1 MIRISIVAWLL
12 LLCFFSSLI
21 HAQLLMGSVVGS
33 HHLTGGGGGGGGGA
47 AGSGAARIQCEYRDI
62 DGDSLILNCTLVTGL
77 SPPGLDSSVIGG
89 VLVNSLEQFGG
100 GGGVGQQNGGGGGSS
115 SSSSSSTAH
124 LNIRVGMDRHWRTP
138 WESLMINHNIIR
150 TLIWRNSRLA
160 DIGPHTFKDL
170 NSIQRLDL
178 SYNRLVD
185 LNSSALGQLEV
196 HSSLIYQIL

>member
-12 LLCFFSSLI
+12 LLGCASTI
-21 HAQLLMGSVVGS
+21 HTQLLGSSVGS
-33 HHLTGGGGGGGGGA
+33 HHLTGGGGGGA
-47 AGSGAARIQCEYRDI
+47 NSGAARIQCEYRDS

-77 SPPGLDSSVIGG
+77 SPPGLDSSVVGG
-89 VLVNSLEQFGG
+89 VLVNSLEQS
-100 GGGVGQQNGGGGGSS
+100 GGVGLQSGGGGGGGSG
-115 SSSSSSTAH
+115 SSSSTAH

-196 HSSLIYQIL
+196 RSKSNL